1 MDRRCAAG
9 ALLALAACI
18 ATTAAAPTASNQTAL
33 DLYEGASEGCYYNFQ
48 HYGEGDRIM
57 TNEPCLNCTCHN
69 RMLMCYLRVCPFT
82 KPIGQDCSVEKR
94 ADQCCPI
101 VTCPDVPVDLL
112 TSTSTSSP
120 SEYGET
126 GLGKLD
132 RYGCSINGKYFPEG
146 SKVPPSPNKPC
157 EHCYCIRNMTTCV
170 MQECTLHVDGCTPI
184 YRKDVCCPVRYSC
197 DHPEDEIPLL
207 DDMTTTVRPT
217 PGFLLTT
224 TTLAPVTQMTQDC
237 VHDDKIFADG
247 ALIKTEKACE
257 HCYCMKGDIV
267 CVVQECG
274 TPMENEGKNCTSM
287 PPREGQ
293 CCPDTYICEGDEM
306 TTEMRPDIATV
317 TPFEDITTLSPP
329 RRVNVEGSG
338 YRSETDEPSTEV
350 SPLEPDTE
358 GSGEEQPFK
367 PTYVPDM
374 LLPESETSHPLIVTD
389 QDEIPD
395 HYSPGTTEVP
405 ETEPKITEKTTT
417 EADKGENTVP
427 SGDSEE
433 EDSSDKTS
441 PETTTTKLETE
452 KESSYDAKTTVLPE
466 GETFLKEKTTPHEEI
481 TVTEPAIIG
490 ESTIADHELHSS
502 PDSIVDQ
509 DQLAETTIPTRRKEE
524 DEMMPQETT
533 TLKHFEESTT
543 KASDIIVPDVTVTE
557 STTSSSLEQEIKT
570 TTSQL
575 IKKEKE
581 VKETTTE
588 SYVELTTEP
597 DVIKTHTQTA
607 TTIQPEI
614 ATEFTI
620 ASKVDFSYTTSANPI
635 ENEID
640 EELFPTLAPGRIPG
654 EGDCLLDG
662 VTYSHESIVPSSSH
676 CHTTCRCVSSIVKCE
691 PIVCSPPPDYMDN
704 CQPMYDSPE
713 SCCPTYVCDHP
724 RETVPPQSHSQ
735 MAGTESPIP
744 TPTIECDGDQCKTDE
759 DKKEG
764 TPSIPCTSENCASDS
779 YKKPDECG
787 SQGCGEVANK
797 PEEARPAIPT
807 DECNGD
813 ICSSSPEH
821 CASGKCET
829 EIPKDHTCNDEHGC
843 EIPVIQTCQGVD
855 CATQPDVTGPKEAF
869 TPCDNPNGCKDQTCN
884 NENGCDIPVVQTC
897 QGDDCAIQ
905 PDITASKDESTHCD
919 NPDGCEHVQITE
931 KAPPCTGESCVSEL
945 PPQIPQDSQDCMD
958 GSDCSQS
965 NQTPITGECNEEECK
980 TQQVPEINEPPRDCI
995 GTKCIQE
1002 QDHVPHI
1009 TDIPERSTESVPRV
1023 TELPEEPKTKSEE
1036 PVTELPK
1043 TTAIEKEIETSA
1055 ITKPSPPPPE
1065 KGEESDT
1072 TPQYDEIDD
1081 DKEKETTS
1089 TISKS
1094 PEIVTQTTEGHQE
1107 EVITE
1112 SANKETTMVSFDI
1125 TKVKEILPEETTVLS
1140 EVPTT
1145 EIPSLSDKD
1154 TKETVTELPSLSG
1167 TELPEP
1173 TLIPISDKES
1183 EVPEDAAKDKDTID
1197 ITTTEGTT
1205 QSSSPKITEETTK
1218 SPEMLTLAPEI
1229 LDRDGHAKPTKEP
1242 EYVQDTEETITE
1254 TTEHYTSAPEQI
1266 TEKVGVEPI
1275 QEQESQGTPTTPKTY
1290 EDQTTAPEILVTAS
1304 PEPQSTSTQDEDIKL
1319 PELPLSTSTPEELVT
1334 SKPHGTKQTTGD
1346 ISLPDTTEIAE
1357 TPVSELVVDEI
1368 TSKPEDH
1375 DLSENVTPG
1384 GDEITKAP
1392 AREITGEP
1400 ESPTE
1405 TPKPFIT
1412 LPQETSAEESD
1423 EDKNAETPP
1432 PVIVDIQTQTPMSI
1446 VKDHG
1451 DDEFGST
1458 VTPEP
1463 AITTEHILESESPDS
1478 SQSPQPTSMP
1488 AKKPSEESA
1497 SDVGKMPTVSDEDY
1511 SAKSTESPADKL
1523 VTSAVAEDVLPTEK
1537 PVDDSYKTSP
1547 ETETSTGSSPV
1558 SIPIVNEQISSEPS
1572 VTEANLQ
1579 ESSSPQEETSDNMET
1594 KSPTSVPES
1603 SVQSTTEGGDIITSS
1618 QEQSTDNEDVTEL
1631 PELIVH
1637 EHPTESSSIEK
1648 ESEQPVTEEAATKEP
1663 QEIIPETVTSDVPI
1677 PQGALTITPEIPES
1691 VSQTEKPDQESITK
1705 APEIIQPETTESKLD
1720 EELSHIPE
1728 SSSTEAQKE
1737 EIETPATQVT
1747 ITSAPKV
1754 SETEPQEL
1762 ITDSQPSVTETDLF
1776 VTQPHKDT
1784 TEAPESND
1792 MVTKSSDSSETNSE
1806 SQKESPAMPEE
1817 PEIQSHT
1824 ETTKTQ
1830 DVTTTVPEVSLTE
1843 SHKESTETPKSQDTA
1858 TKEVDISP
1866 DKSDQETT
1874 EEPKPHDAVTSAPEV
1889 SETET
1894 QGEITKAPEVTDVA
1908 TEVPETPEMGSKDET
1923 TEAPVVQDLTTSLPE
1938 LPITETVPI
1947 EDTKIPMIEE
1957 MVTVLPEMSGTVPS
1971 IDGAE
1976 GPTHDD
1982 TSSDVPEVHATGP
1995 QKEVTHAA
2003 ATEDTVTNV
2012 PETFTESHQHT
2023 QAPESQDTATSSPEL
2038 PETKPKTESTGA
2050 PELQETSST
2059 IPETSTEPKKEITE
2073 LPETQG
2079 ITDTPEIS
2087 ADTTAPETEPKKE
2100 VTELPE
2106 TQGITDVPE
2115 ISADTTAPETEPK
2128 KEITEIPETQGIT
2141 DVPETSA
2148 DTTAPETE
2156 PKNEITELPETQ
2168 GNTDAPE
2175 TSADTTAPETEPK
2188 KEITELP
2195 ETQGITDAP
2204 EISADTTAPETGLK
2218 KEITE
2223 LPETQGITDIPEISA
2238 DTTTHETELK
2248 KEITE
2253 LPETQGITD
2262 IPEISADTTT
2272 HETELKKEI
2281 TELPETQEITDKPEI
2296 SAHTKAPETE
2306 PEKEITEL
2314 PETQGITD
2322 APDISAVTK
2331 VPETEP
2337 KKEMTE
2343 LPETQVIT
2351 DAPEISAD
2359 TEVPETEPKKE
2370 ITELPE
2376 TQGITEVPEISSDTK
2391 TPEKS
2396 DMASPEEV
2404 TKTQETQ
2411 TVATNAP
2418 VSETEVTETP
2428 ESLEKTATEPH
2439 DVPTEPSD
2447 VLESQKPATELPEIS
2462 SELDNAPEI
2471 LATESDKEI
2480 TEAPKQEF
2488 TTKMPEPLETEPAPE
2503 KSSITEKDESVTDS
2517 PIKITTTPT
2526 ESSKL
2531 ETETLLTTE
2540 VGSTTESDKK
2550 ITESQATEHPVKV
2563 ADSDSETEKP
2573 HEVVGIETEIPFVE
2587 PAQTESPVSGSI
2599 ESETKAPEF
2608 VDTELGATVPQELP
2622 VTEKQDS
2629 RRTEPTSA
2637 PVEEDVTKAPETLET
2652 PEKTTIVPEEV
2663 EQTTKEEYTETTP
2676 DLVLLEEHTHK
2687 TVSPDVEAITSP
2699 SDIPLKEY
2707 EPSTSE
2713 ISIEKVTESVLSTES
2728 EKSPQEDVV
2737 SDKDQSVPEVKETT
2751 IPEKSTEPLP
2761 GSEEITTIS
2770 PLPESVDTGKPH
2782 IEESNE
2788 ISTSAPTAAEQ
2799 PTETEKPLVT
2809 SVESESDKPQ
2819 ETITPEEEFIL
2830 ATTKATTIKA
2840 AEQSTTLSPLLDK
2853 FGKPDDEAQKPA
2865 AEPEKSQPDV
2875 TEELPKP
2882 GANEVQPTEEAL
2894 PPEEE
2899 SHFPPSGTSGYGQEP
2914 DYGEEDSFGP
2924 GTCRYGGKVYVSAQQ
2939 IPRDDPC
2946 DFCFCFRSDIICL
2959 QQSCPPPI
2967 HGCHEEPIQGFCCP
2981 RYECPVSMATTLN
2994 VTTTTTTTTTTLPPH
3009 FLPHAYKGAAQRRGC
3024 QIKGHTYKVGEVV
3037 RASSGPCLHCTCG
3050 GDGQMKCDPKVCTP
3064 EPMLRQMIA
3073 AAVSAKRRR

>member
-33 DLYEGASEGCYYNFQ
+33 DLYEGPSEGCYYNFQ

-247 ALIKTEKACE
+247 ASIKTEKACE

-287 PPREGQ
+287 PPHEGQ

-306 TTEMRPDIATV
+306 TTETKPDIATV

-329 RRVNVEGSG
+329 RRVSVEGSG

-358 GSGEEQPFK
+358 GSGEEQYFK
-367 PTYVPDM
+367 PTDANEM

-427 SGDSEE
+427 SGDFED
-433 EDSSDKTS
+433 DSSDKTS

-452 KESSYDAKTTVLPE
+452 KESSYDAKTTALPE
-466 GETFLKEKTTPHEEI
+466 DESSLKDKTTPHEEI
-481 TVTEPAIIG
+481 TATEPAVIA
-490 ESTIADHELHSS
+490 ESTIADHKLHTS
-502 PDSIVDQ
+502 PDSIVTSEEEM
-509 DQLAETTIPTRRKEE
+509 AETTIPTRRKDE
-524 DEMMPQETT
+524 DEMMPKKTT
-533 TLKHFEESTT
+533 TLKHLEESTT
-543 KASDIIVPDVTVTE
+543 KTSDIIASDVAATE
-557 STTSSSLEQEIKT
+557 ITTSSSIEQEVKT

-575 IKKEKE
+575 IEKE
-581 VKETTTE
+581 IEAKESTTE
-588 SYVELTTEP
+588 SSVELTTES
-597 DVIKTHTQTA
+597 DVIKADTQTA
-607 TTIQPEI
+607 TTVQPEL
-614 ATEFTI
+614 ATVFTTV
-620 ASKVDFSYTTSANPI
+620 SKVDLSYTTSANPI

-640 EELFPTLAPGRIPG
+640 EESFPTLAPGRIPG

-676 CHTTCRCVSSIVKCE
+676 CRTSCRCISSIVKCE

-735 MAGTESPIP
+735 MAGTESPIS
-744 TPTIECDGDQCKTDE
+744 TPTIECDGGQCKTDE
-759 DKKEG
+759 DKKDA
-764 TPSIPCTSENCASDS
+764 TPSVPCTSDGCADDS
-779 YKKPDECG
+779 NKKPDECG

-797 PEEARPAIPT
+797 PEKARPAIPT
-807 DECNGD
+807 EECNGD
-813 ICSSSPEH
+813 SCSSSPDH

-829 EIPKDHTCNDEHGC
+829 EIPKDQTCNDEHGC
-843 EIPVIQTCQGVD
+843 EIPVIQTCQGDD

-884 NENGCDIPVVQTC
+884 KENGCDIPVVQTC
-897 QGDDCAIQ
+897 QGDDCEIQ
-905 PDITASKDESTHCD
+905 PDITASKDDSTHCD
-919 NPDGCEHVQITE
+919 NPDGCKDVQIPE

-945 PPQIPQDSQDCMD
+945 PSQIPQESQDCKD
-958 GSDCSQS
+958 GSDCGQS
-965 NQTPITGECNEEECK
+965 NQTPTTGECNEEECK
-980 TQQVPEINEPPRDCI
+980 TQHVPEINKHLSDCI
-995 GTKCIQE
+995 GTKCTQQ

-1009 TDIPERSTESVPRV
+1009 TDIPEFSSESAPRV
-1023 TELPEEPKTKSEE
+1023 TELPEELETKSEE

-1043 TTAIEKEIETSA
+1043 TTAIEKEIELSA
-1055 ITKPSPPPPE
+1055 TTKASIPE
-1065 KGEESDT
+1065 KGEESGT
-1072 TPQYDEIDD
+1072 TPQYEEIDN
-1081 DKEKETTS
+1081 DKEKDTHSHT

-1094 PEIVTQTTEGHQE
+1094 PEIVTQATEGEQE
-1107 EVITE
+1107 ESITE
-1112 SANKETTMVSFDI
+1112 SANKGTTMVPLDI
-1125 TKVKEILPEETTVLS
+1125 TKVKEILPEMTPAFS

-1154 TKETVTELPSLSG
+1154 TKETITELPIFVG

-1173 TLIPISDKES
+1173 TLKPISDTES
-1183 EVPEDAAKDKDTID
+1183 EVPEDAAKDKDTAD
-1197 ITTTEGTT
+1197 ITTTEGAT
-1205 QSSSPKITEETTK
+1205 QSSSAKITEETTK
-1218 SPEMLTLAPEI
+1218 SPEMLTLAPET
-1229 LDRDGHAKPTKEP
+1229 LDRDGHEKPTKEP
-1242 EYVQDTEETITE
+1242 EYVQDTEEKITE
-1254 TTEHYTSAPEQI
+1254 TTERYTPAPEQI
-1266 TEKVGVEPI
+1266 TEKLEVEPI
-1275 QEQESQGTPTTPKTY
+1275 KEEESQGTQTTPKSY
-1290 EDQTTAPEILVTAS
+1290 EGQTAAPEVLVTAS
-1304 PEPQSTSTQDEDIKL
+1304 PEPQSTSAQDEDQKI
-1319 PELPLSTSTPEELVT
+1319 PELPVSTSTPEELVT
-1334 SKPHGTKQTTGD
+1334 SKPDDTKQTAGD
-1346 ISLPDTTEIAE
+1346 MSLPDTTEIAE
-1357 TPVSELVVDEI
+1357 TQAPELIVDEA
-1368 TSKPEDH
+1368 TSKPEDL
-1375 DLSENVTPG
+1375 DLSNVTPG
-1384 GDEITKAP
+1384 DDEITKVHD
-1392 AREITGEP
+1392 ITGEP
-1400 ESPTE
+1400 ESQTE

-1423 EDKNAETPP
+1423 EDKKAETPP
-1432 PVIVDIQTQTPMSI
+1432 PVIVDSQTQTPMSI

-1451 DDEFGST
+1451 DDKFGST

-1463 AITTEHILESESPDS
+1463 AITTDRSTTESESP
-1478 SQSPQPTSMP
+1478 QSTSMP
-1488 AKKPSEESA
+1488 AKTPSEETVSEFE
-1497 SDVGKMPTVSDEDY
+1497 KMPSVSDEGH
-1511 SAKSTESPADKL
+1511 SATTPAEKL
-1523 VTSAVAEDVLPTEK
+1523 GTSAIAEDVFPTEK
-1537 PVDDSYKTSP
+1537 PVSDSDKTAP
-1547 ETETSTGSSPV
+1547 ETETSTGSSPISV
-1558 SIPIVNEQISSEPS
+1558 PIVTEPISSESS
-1572 VTEANLQ
+1572 VTEANLP
-1579 ESSSPQEETSDNMET
+1579 ESSAPQEKTSDSMET
-1594 KSPTSVPES
+1594 KSPTSIPES
-1603 SVQSTTEGGDIITSS
+1603 SVQSTT
-1618 QEQSTDNEDVTEL
+1618 VTEL

-1637 EHPTESSSIEK
+1637 EHPTEPSSIEK
-1648 ESEQPVTEEAATKEP
+1648 ESEQPMTEEAVTKEP
-1663 QEIIPETVTSDVPI
+1663 QEIIPVPVTSDVPI
-1677 PQGALTITPEIPES
+1677 PQDALTITPEIPEG
-1691 VSQTEKPDQESITK
+1691 VSQSGRPDEVSITK
-1705 APEIIQPETTESKLD
+1705 APEISQPETTESKLD
-1720 EELSHIPE
+1720 DELPHIPE
-1728 SSSTEAQKE
+1728 LSSTGAQKEVTEGPELQVTSNTPEVTDVQKE
-1737 EIETPATQVT
+1737 EIETTATQVT
-1747 ITSAPKV
+1747 VTSAPKV
-1754 SETEPQEL
+1754 SETEPQET
-1762 ITDSQPSVTETDLF
+1762 ITESQPSVTETDLF

-1792 MVTKSSDSSETNSE
+1792 VVTKPSDSSETSSE
-1806 SQKESPAMPEE
+1806 SQTESPAMPEE

-1830 DVTTTVPEVSLTE
+1830 DVTTTAPEISLT
-1843 SHKESTETPKSQDTA
+1843 SQKESTETPESQDTA
-1858 TKEVDISP
+1858 TKVVDISS
-1866 DKSDQETT
+1866 DKSDKETS
-1874 EEPKPHDAVTSAPEV
+1874 EEPKPQDASVLEL
-1889 SETET
+1889 SETEP

-1908 TEVPETPEMGSKDET
+1908 TNVPETLETGTKDDIA
-1923 TEAPVVQDLTTSLPE
+1923 EAPVLQDLTTSLPE

-1957 MVTVLPEMSGTVPS
+1957 KVTVPEITGTVPS
-1971 IDGAE
+1971 IEATE
-1976 GPTHDD
+1976 APTHDD
-1982 TSSDVPEVHATGP
+1982 SSSNVPEVHATEAP
-1995 QKEVTHAA
+1995 

-2012 PETFTESHQHT
+2012 PETLITESHQDT
-2023 QAPESQDTATSSPEL
+2023 QAPESQDTATSSPGL
-2038 PETKPKTESTGA
+2038 PETEPKKESTEA
-2050 PELQETSST
+2050 PESQQTSST

-2073 LPETQG
+2073 LPATQG
-2079 ITDTPEIS
+2079 ITDAPEIS
-2087 ADTTAPETEPKKE
+2087 ADTKAPE
-2100 VTELPE
+2100 
-2106 TQGITDVPE
+2106 
-2115 ISADTTAPETEPK
+2115 S
-2128 KEITEIPETQGIT
+2128 
-2141 DVPETSA
+2141 
-2148 DTTAPETE
+2148 
-2156 PKNEITELPETQ
+2156 
-2168 GNTDAPE
+2168 
-2175 TSADTTAPETEPK
+2175 EPK

-2204 EISADTTAPETGLK
+2204 EISADT
-2218 KEITE
+2218 
-2223 LPETQGITDIPEISA
+2223 
-2238 DTTTHETELK
+2238 
-2248 KEITE
+2248 
-2253 LPETQGITD
+2253 
-2262 IPEISADTTT
+2262 
-2272 HETELKKEI
+2272 
-2281 TELPETQEITDKPEI
+2281 
-2296 SAHTKAPETE
+2296 KAPETE
-2306 PEKEITEL
+2306 PKKEVTEL

-2322 APDISAVTK
+2322 AP
-2331 VPETEP
+2331 
-2337 KKEMTE
+2337 
-2343 LPETQVIT
+2343 
-2351 DAPEISAD
+2351 EISAG
-2359 TEVPETEPKKE
+2359 TKAPETEPKKE

-2376 TQGITEVPEISSDTK
+2376 TQGITDVPEISSDTK
-2391 TPEKS
+2391 PPEKS
-2396 DMASPEEV
+2396 DTASPGEV
-2404 TKTQETQ
+2404 TNAPETQ
-2411 TVATNAP
+2411 TMATNAP
-2418 VSETEVTETP
+2418 QVPTISETEMPETP
-2428 ESLEKTATEPH
+2428 ESTEPH
-2439 DVPTEPSD
+2439 YVPTETSEE
-2447 VLESQKPATELPEIS
+2447 LESQKPGTELPEIS
-2462 SELDNAPEI
+2462 PELATNAPEM
-2471 LATESDKEI
+2471 LATKSDTDI
-2480 TEAPKQEF
+2480 TEAPEQEF
-2488 TTKMPEPLETEPAPE
+2488 TTKTPEPLETEPEPE
-2503 KSSITEKDESVTDS
+2503 KSSITEKDGSVTDS
-2517 PIKITTTPT
+2517 PLKITTKFDDQTKSKPQEFVTPT

-2531 ETETLLTTE
+2531 EPETPLTTE
-2540 VGSTTESDKK
+2540 VGSSTEADKK
-2550 ITESQATEHPVKV
+2550 ITESQATEYPVKI
-2563 ADSDSETEKP
+2563 ADSDSETKKP
-2573 HEVVGIETEIPFVE
+2573 YEGVEIGTEMPFVE
-2587 PAQTESPVSGSI
+2587 PVEQTESSVSGSI
-2599 ESETKAPEF
+2599 ESETNAPELI
-2608 VDTELGATVPQELP
+2608 DTGLGATVQQELP

-2637 PVEEDVTKAPETLET
+2637 PLEEDVTKALETLVT
-2652 PEKTTIVPEEV
+2652 PEKTTIISEEPV
-2663 EQTTKEEYTETTP
+2663 QTTKEEYPETTP

-2687 TVSPDVEAITSP
+2687 TVSPDVETSTSP

-2707 EPSTSE
+2707 EPSTPE

-2728 EKSPQEDVV
+2728 EKSPHEDVV
-2737 SDKDQSVPEVKETT
+2737 SDKDQSVPEVTATT
-2751 IPEKSTEPLP
+2751 TPEKSTEPLP
-2761 GSEEITTIS
+2761 VSEEITTIS
-2770 PLPESVDTGKPH
+2770 PLPESLDTEKPH
-2782 IEESNE
+2782 IVESNE
-2788 ISTSAPTAAEQ
+2788 ISTSPHTIAEE
-2799 PTETEKPLVT
+2799 PTETEKPLVP
-2809 SVESESDKPQ
+2809 SVESESEKPQ
-2819 ETITPEEEFIL
+2819 ETNAPGEEFIL
-2830 ATTKATTIKA
+2830 ASTKATTTKA
-2840 AEQSTTLSPLLDK
+2840 EEQSTTLSPLLDK
-2853 FGKPDDEAQKPA
+2853 FGKPGDEAQKPA

-3024 QIKGHTYKVGEVV
+3024 QIKGHIYKVGEVV

>member
-33 DLYEGASEGCYYNFQ
+33 DLYEGPSEGCYYNFQ

-247 ALIKTEKACE
+247 ASIKTEKACE

-306 TTEMRPDIATV
+306 TTETKPDIATV

-329 RRVNVEGSG
+329 RRVSVEGSG
-338 YRSETDEPSTEV
+338 YRSETDEPSTEAP
-350 SPLEPDTE
+350 PLEPDTE

-367 PTYVPDM
+367 PTDANEM

-395 HYSPGTTEVP
+395 HYSPGTTEIP

-427 SGDSEE
+427 SGDFE

-452 KESSYDAKTTVLPE
+452 KESSYGTKTTTLPE
-466 GETFLKEKTTPHEEI
+466 DESSLKDKTTPHEEI
-481 TVTEPAIIG
+481 TATEPAVIA
-490 ESTIADHELHSS
+490 ETTIAAHKLHTS
-502 PDSIVDQ
+502 PGSIVTSEDQ
-509 DQLAETTIPTRRKEE
+509 VAETTIPTRRKEE
-524 DEMMPQETT
+524 EDVPKEAT
-533 TLKHFEESTT
+533 TLKHLEESTT
-543 KASDIIVPDVTVTE
+543 ASDFIAPDVAATE
-557 STTSSSLEQEIKT
+557 STTASSIEQEVKT

-575 IKKEKE
+575 IEKEIE
-581 VKETTTE
+581 VKESTTE
-588 SYVELTTEP
+588 S
-597 DVIKTHTQTA
+597 DAIKTVTQTA
-607 TTIQPEI
+607 TTVQPEI
-614 ATEFTI
+614 ATEFTTV
-620 ASKVDFSYTTSANPI
+620 SKVDLSYTTSANPI

-640 EELFPTLAPGRIPG
+640 EESFPTLPPGRIPG

-662 VTYSHESIVPSSSH
+662 VTYSHDSIVPSSSH
-676 CHTTCRCVSSIVKCE
+676 CHTSCRCISSIVKCE
-691 PIVCSPPPDYMDN
+691 PIICSPPPDYMDN

-759 DKKEG
+759 DKKE
-764 TPSIPCTSENCASDS
+764 TTSSVPCTSEGCTDDS
-779 YKKPDECG
+779 NKKPDECG
-787 SQGCGEVANK
+787 SQGCGEFAVK
-797 PEEARPAIPT
+797 PEEAHPAIPT
-807 DECNGD
+807 EECNGD
-813 ICSSSPEH
+813 RCSSSQDH

-829 EIPKDHTCNDEHGC
+829 EIPKDQTCNDENGC
-843 EIPVIQTCQGVD
+843 EIPVIQTCQGDD

-884 NENGCDIPVVQTC
+884 NENGCDIPVVPTC

-905 PDITASKDESTHCD
+905 PDITASKVDSTHCD
-919 NPDGCEHVQITE
+919 NPDGCKDVQIPE
-931 KAPPCTGESCVSEL
+931 KVPPCTGESCVSEL
-945 PPQIPQDSQDCMD
+945 PSQIPPESQDCKE
-958 GSDCSQS
+958 GSDCGQS
-965 NQTPITGECNEEECK
+965 NQTPTAEECNEEECK
-980 TQQVPEINEPPRDCI
+980 TKQVPEINKHPSDCI
-995 GTKCIQE
+995 GDKCTQQ

-1009 TDIPERSTESVPRV
+1009 TDIPEFSTESTPIV
-1023 TELPEEPKTKSEE
+1023 TELPEELGTKSEE

-1043 TTAIEKEIETSA
+1043 TTDIEKEIEPSA
-1055 ITKPSPPPPE
+1055 TTKATIPE
-1065 KGEESDT
+1065 KGEESGT
-1072 TPQYDEIDD
+1072 TPQYEDIDN
-1081 DKEKETTS
+1081 DKEKETPV
-1089 TISKS
+1089 SKS
-1094 PEIVTQTTEGHQE
+1094 PEIVTQATVGEQE
-1107 EVITE
+1107 ESITE
-1112 SANKETTMVSFDI
+1112 SANKETTMVPLDI
-1125 TKVKEILPEETTVLS
+1125 TEVKEILPEATPAFS

-1145 EIPSLSDKD
+1145 ELPSLSDKD
-1154 TKETVTELPSLSG
+1154 TKETITDLPSFTG

-1173 TLIPISDKES
+1173 TSKPISDTES
-1183 EVPEDAAKDKDTID
+1183 ELPEDAAKDKDT
-1197 ITTTEGTT
+1197 TEGAT

-1218 SPEMLTLAPEI
+1218 SPEMLTLAPET
-1229 LDRDGHAKPTKEP
+1229 LDRDGHEKPTKEP
-1242 EYVQDTEETITE
+1242 EYVQDTEEKITE
-1254 TTEHYTSAPEQI
+1254 TERYTSAPEQI
-1266 TEKVGVEPI
+1266 TEKVEVEPI
-1275 QEQESQGTPTTPKTY
+1275 QEEESQGTPTTPKSY
-1290 EDQTTAPEILVTAS
+1290 EDQTAAPEVLATAS
-1304 PEPQSTSTQDEDIKL
+1304 PEPQTTSAQDEDKKL
-1319 PELPLSTSTPEELVT
+1319 SASTSTPELELVT
-1334 SKPHGTKQTTGD
+1334 SKPDDTKQTVGD
-1346 ISLPDTTEIAE
+1346 MSLPDTTEIAE
-1357 TPVSELVVDEI
+1357 TQAPEIVVDEA
-1368 TSKPEDH
+1368 TSKPEDL
-1375 DLSENVTPG
+1375 DLSENITPG
-1384 GDEITKAP
+1384 DDEI
-1392 AREITGEP
+1392 
-1400 ESPTE
+1400 

-1412 LPQETSAEESD
+1412 LPQETSAEEPED
-1423 EDKNAETPP
+1423 DKNAETPP
-1432 PVIVDIQTQTPMSI
+1432 PVTVDIQTQTPMSI

-1451 DDEFGST
+1451 DDDST

-1463 AITTEHILESESPDS
+1463 AITTERSTSESESPDS
-1478 SQSPQPTSMP
+1478 AQSPQPTSIP
-1488 AKKPSEESA
+1488 AKIPSEESV
-1497 SDVGKMPTVSDEDY
+1497 SDIGKMPSVSDEDN
-1511 SAKSTESPADKL
+1511 AVTPTELPAEKL
-1523 VTSAVAEDVLPTEK
+1523 GTPAVAEDVFPTEK
-1537 PVDDSYKTSP
+1537 PVDDSDKTAP

-1558 SIPIVNEQISSEPS
+1558 SVPIVTEPISSEPS

-1579 ESSSPQEETSDNMET
+1579 ESSAPQEEPSDNTET
-1594 KSPTSVPES
+1594 KSPTSIPES
-1603 SVQSTTEGGDIITSS
+1603 SLQSTTEGGEIITPS
-1618 QEQSTDNEDVTEL
+1618 QEQEDVTEL

-1637 EHPTESSSIEK
+1637 EHPTEPSSVEK

-1663 QEIIPETVTSDVPI
+1663 QEMIPETVTSDVPI
-1677 PQGALTITPEIPES
+1677 PQDALTTTPEIPDGVTGPKEAFTPCDNPNGCKDQTCNNENGCDIPVVPTCQGDDCAIQPDITASKVDSTHCDNPDGCKDVQIPEKAPPCTDES
-1691 VSQTEKPDQESITK
+1691 CVSELPSQIPPESPSRKPDQESITK
-1705 APEIIQPETTESKLD
+1705 APEITQPETTESKLD
-1720 EELSHIPE
+1720 EELTHIPE
-1728 SSSTEAQKE
+1728 SFSTGAQKE
-1737 EIETPATQVT
+1737 VTEGPELQATV
-1747 ITSAPKV
+1747 TSAPKV
-1754 SETEPQEL
+1754 SETEPQGT
-1762 ITDSQPSVTETDLF
+1762 ITESQPSLTETDMF

-1784 TEAPESND
+1784 TEAPESID
-1792 MVTKSSDSSETNSE
+1792 MVTKPSDSSETTSE

-1817 PEIQSHT
+1817 PEIQSQT

-1830 DVTTTVPEVSLTE
+1830 DVTTTPPEQLTE
-1843 SHKESTETPKSQDTA
+1843 SQKESTETPESQDTA
-1858 TKEVDISP
+1858 TKGVDKSP
-1866 DKSDQETT
+1866 DKLDKETSK
-1874 EEPKPHDAVTSAPEV
+1874 EPKPQDAVTSVPEL
-1889 SETET
+1889 SETEQ
-1894 QGEITKAPEVTDVA
+1894 QGELTKAPEVTDVA
-1908 TEVPETPEMGSKDET
+1908 TNIPETLETGPKDKT

-1938 LPITETVPI
+1938 LPITENVPI
-1947 EDTKIPMIEE
+1947 EDTKIPMIGEK
-1957 MVTVLPEMSGTVPS
+1957 VPEISGTVPS
-1971 IDGAE
+1971 IE
-1976 GPTHDD
+1976 GTEAPTHDD
-1982 TSSDVPEVHATGP
+1982 SSSDVPEIHATEP
-1995 QKEVTHAA
+1995 QKEVTEAPA
-2003 ATEDTVTNV
+2003 IEDIVTNV
-2012 PETFTESHQHT
+2012 PETSITESHQDT
-2023 QAPESQDTATSSPEL
+2023 QAPESQDTVTSSPEL
-2038 PETKPKTESTGA
+2038 PETEPKKESTEA
-2050 PELQETSST
+2050 PESQQTSST
-2059 IPETSTEPKKEITE
+2059 IPETSP
-2073 LPETQG
+2073 
-2079 ITDTPEIS
+2079 
-2087 ADTTAPETEPKKE
+2087 
-2100 VTELPE
+2100 
-2106 TQGITDVPE
+2106 
-2115 ISADTTAPETEPK
+2115 
-2128 KEITEIPETQGIT
+2128 
-2141 DVPETSA
+2141 
-2148 DTTAPETE
+2148 
-2156 PKNEITELPETQ
+2156 
-2168 GNTDAPE
+2168 
-2175 TSADTTAPETEPK
+2175 TEPK

-2204 EISADTTAPETGLK
+2204 EISADTKTPETEPK

-2223 LPETQGITDIPEISA
+2223 LPETQGITDEPEISA
-2238 DTTTHETELK
+2238 DT
-2248 KEITE
+2248 
-2253 LPETQGITD
+2253 
-2262 IPEISADTTT
+2262 
-2272 HETELKKEI
+2272 
-2281 TELPETQEITDKPEI
+2281 
-2296 SAHTKAPETE
+2296 KAPDTE
-2306 PEKEITEL
+2306 PKKEITEL

-2322 APDISAVTK
+2322 APEITVDTKAPETEPKKEITELPETQGIADAPEISADTK

-2337 KKEMTE
+2337 KKETTE
-2343 LPETQVIT
+2343 LPETQGIT

-2359 TEVPETEPKKE
+2359 TNAPETEPKKETTELPETQGITDAPEVSADTKAPETEPKKE

-2376 TQGITEVPEISSDTK
+2376 TQGITEAPEISSDTK
-2391 TPEKS
+2391 TPETS

-2404 TKTQETQ
+2404 TMAPETQ

-2418 VSETEVTETP
+2418 QVPTVLETEVPETP
-2428 ESLEKTATEPH
+2428 ESSEKTVTEPH
-2439 DVPTEPSD
+2439 NVPTEPSEI
-2447 VLESQKPATELPEIS
+2447 LESQKPETELPEIS
-2462 SELDNAPEI
+2462 PELATNAPEM
-2471 LATESDKEI
+2471 LATKSDKDI
-2480 TEAPKQEF
+2480 TEAPEQEF
-2488 TTKMPEPLETEPAPE
+2488 TTKTPQPLETEPEPE
-2503 KSSITEKDESVTDS
+2503 KSSITEKDESVTDT
-2517 PIKITTTPT
+2517 PLKITTKFDDQTKSEPQEFVTPT
-2526 ESSKL
+2526 ESSKP
-2531 ETETLLTTE
+2531 ETEKPLTTE
-2540 VGSTTESDKK
+2540 VGSSTEADKK
-2550 ITESQATEHPVKV
+2550 IESQATEYPVKI

-2573 HEVVGIETEIPFVE
+2573 HEGVEIKTEMPFAE

-2599 ESETKAPEF
+2599 ESETKVPELI
-2608 VDTELGATVPQELP
+2608 DTELGATVPQELP

-2629 RRTEPTSA
+2629 RRTEPTST
-2637 PVEEDVTKAPETLET
+2637 PVKEDVTKAPETLET
-2652 PEKTTIVPEEV
+2652 PEKTTIISEEP
-2663 EQTTKEEYTETTP
+2663 EQTTKEEYPETTP

-2687 TVSPDVEAITSP
+2687 TVSPDVETSTSP

-2707 EPSTSE
+2707 PSTPE
-2713 ISIEKVTESVLSTES
+2713 ISIEKVTESAPSTES
-2728 EKSPQEDVV
+2728 EKSPQEDVI
-2737 SDKDQSVPEVKETT
+2737 SDKDQSVPELTETT
-2751 IPEKSTEPLP
+2751 TPEKSTEPLP
-2761 GSEEITTIS
+2761 VSEEITTIS
-2770 PLPESVDTGKPH
+2770 PLPESLDTEKPH
-2782 IEESNE
+2782 TVESNE
-2788 ISTSAPTAAEQ
+2788 ISTSPPTATEE
-2799 PTETEKPLVT
+2799 PTETEKPLVP
-2809 SVESESDKPQ
+2809 SVESESEKPLVV
-2819 ETITPEEEFIL
+2819 ETNAPEEEFIL

-2840 AEQSTTLSPLLDK
+2840 EEQSTTLSPLLDK